1 MFNPAI
7 IIYERASFARD
18 LEYLRNIVEDSVTM
32 ESLNTLDRYGKG
44 VSGIFETAE
53 DPEEAE
59 LEKVVDEIPTDK
71 EFEKEEI
78 DRIVK
83 SDKDM
88 SIDDIM
94 GVSDEEDAA
103 VDLADDLTE
112 RDENN

>member
-18 LEYLRNIVEDSVTM
+18 IEYLRNIVEDAVTM

-59 LEKVVDEIPTDK
+59 LEKVVDEIPT
-71 EFEKEEI
+71 EKEEI
-78 DRIVK
+78 NRIVK

-112 RDENN
+112 CDGND

>member
-18 LEYLRNIVEDSVTM
+18 IEYFRNIVEDSVAM

-44 VSGIFETAE
+44 VHSIFESGE

-59 LEKVVDEIPTDK
+59 LKKAVDEIPTDND
-71 EFEKEEI
+71 FEKEEI
-78 DRIVK
+78 DRIVD

-94 GVSDEEDAA
+94 GISDEEDAA
-103 VDLADDLTE
+103 IDLADDLTE
-112 RDENN
+112 CDNE